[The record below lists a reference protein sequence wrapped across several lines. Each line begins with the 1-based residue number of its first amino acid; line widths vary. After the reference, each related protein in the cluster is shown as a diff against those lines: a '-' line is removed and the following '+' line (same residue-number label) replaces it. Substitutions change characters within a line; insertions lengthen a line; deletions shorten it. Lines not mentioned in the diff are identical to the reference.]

1 MRSVV
6 LLSLAVILFVTD
18 GFAQTFVP
26 LFGEPSRQWT
36 TVFRGSV
43 DAQCEDIYTDT
54 YFIGGDTILNGQA
67 YQVIWRQEFYS
78 QSYILSMNCNNS
90 SYANGIAHFV
100 REQDKRV
107 YVLIEPIEEYMI
119 YDFNVEVGDSIPY
132 PSSFPN
138 APVSDYPRWAN
149 VILIDSV
156 DINGSYRKR
165 FVVDSLED
173 FVGTRSIIEG
183 IGGSSGPSHP
193 LDVQF
198 GLSHFL
204 SLECVKEN
212 GMSVYGEG
220 ICYPI
225 TGISSDHDRNV
236 LVLFPNPTANSVQFG
251 EAIIRF
257 EVFDT
262 LGMKRLD
269 GTGNSADL
277 SDLTLGTYFLRAW
290 SLADRAIGV
299 YKVVRTDD

>member
-1 MRSVV
+1 MRSAV
-6 LLSLAVILFVTD
+6 LLSLAIILYVTD
-18 GFAQTFVP
+18 GFAQAFVP

-36 TVFRGSV
+36 TVFRGTV

-54 YFIGGDTILNGQA
+54 YFIGGDTILNGQS
-67 YQVIWRQEFYS
+67 YQVIRRQERYS
-78 QSYILSMNCNNS
+78 QSSILSMNCNNS

-107 YVLIEPIEEYMI
+107 YVLIEPIEEYLI

-138 APVSDYPRWAN
+138 APVSDYPGWAN

-183 IGGSSGPSHP
+183 IGGSSGPFHP

-212 GMSVYGEG
+212 GTPVYGEG
-220 ICYPI
+220 ICASI
-225 TGISSDHDRNV
+225 TGITANHMKNDF
-236 LVLFPNPTANSVQFG
+236 VLFPNPTSNSVHFG
-251 EAIIRF
+251 EAILRY
-257 EVFDT
+257 EVFDAI
-262 LGMKRLD
+262 GKKRLE
-269 GTGNSADL
+269 GIGNNADL
-277 SDLTLGTYFLRAW
+277 SDLTVGTYFIRLW
-290 SLADRAIGV
+290 SLDDRAIGFD
-299 YKVVRTDD
+299 KVVRIED